1 MSGISNYTENKLVD
15 HILRGLA
22 WTAPT
27 TVYLALCTSAPSDA
41 STGATIAEAS
51 YTGYA
56 RGSLACNYS
65 NWKGTGGETTNT
77 PSAGTGGASTNAAII
92 TCGSDASSG
101 PTVVTHFAVLDSGT
115 VGAGNVLF
123 YGALT
128 QSKTI
133 NSGDPAPTF
142 AADALS
148 IQVTD

>member
-1 MSGISNYTENKLVD
+1 MAGISNYLENLLVD
-15 HILRGLA
+15 YILRGL
-22 WTAPT
+22 PT
-27 TVYLALCTSAPSDA
+27 PTRTHVYVALCTSAPSDS

-56 RGSLACNYS
+56 RGVVACSYS
-65 NWKGTGGETTNT
+65 TWKGTGGETTNT
-77 PSAGTGGASTNAAII
+77 PSAGTGGASTNAQVI

-115 VGAGNVLF
+115 LGAGNVLF
-123 YGALT
+123 YGQLT
-128 QSKTI
+128 AAKTI